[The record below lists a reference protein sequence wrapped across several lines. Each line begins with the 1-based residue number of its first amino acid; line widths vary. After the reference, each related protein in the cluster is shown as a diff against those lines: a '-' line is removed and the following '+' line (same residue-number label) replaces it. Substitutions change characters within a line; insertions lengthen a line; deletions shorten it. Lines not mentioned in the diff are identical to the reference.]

1 MVDGVVLVSERLVL
15 RPAGEADLDFYDKLG
30 MRHCG
35 ETQHE
40 DAHTTY
46 ELFELTESAPTV

>member
-1 MVDGVVLVSERLVL
+1 LVALTTTENKPSLRVLE
-15 RPAGEADLDFYDKLG
+15 KLG

-40 DAHTTY
+40 GAHTAY
-46 ELFELTESAPTV
+46 ELFELTESAPQV